1 MCSYTRFFSNDTKK
15 RLYVFLFFI
24 CHSHAKRKKEV
35 YVDKLIIES
44 SPVLQGEITVSGA
57 KNAALPI
64 LIASLL
70 AAGNH
75 TITNIPNL
83 VDISSTLSLLGRI
96 GAPSLREEGS
106 NSVVIDTTRIS
117 FSEAPYDVV
126 RKMRASFLVL
136 GPLLARVGHA
146 RVSLP
151 GGCAIGVRPVE
162 QHIKG
167 LEALGASFV
176 MKGGYIEGKV
186 DELVGAHIHLDF
198 PTVGGTENI
207 MMAAVL
213 ARGITIIDN
222 AAREPEIVD
231 LASYLRSMGARI
243 SGDGTSRIEIDGVPA
258 LKVPSKPYV
267 VMPDRIEAGTYI
279 LAAAMTKGTVRIK
292 NVPVSDMVSFFE
304 ALRKTGCPFTL
315 GDDWVEVTGDGILNG
330 VSIETKPHPG
340 FPTDMQAQWM
350 AAMLKATGPSIVTEK
365 IFENR
370 FMHVAEMTRMGAEIQ
385 IHGNSAHIQPV
396 HELFGTSVMA
406 TDLRASASL
415 ILTALQAEGRTEL
428 LRIYHLDRGYEDL
441 VGKMKGIGA
450 KIARVSANS
459 DKMSVEL

>member
-1 MCSYTRFFSNDTKK
+1 M
-15 RLYVFLFFI
+15 
-24 CHSHAKRKKEV
+24 
-35 YVDKLIIES
+35 DKLIIEGS
-44 SPVLQGEITVSGA
+44 KSLEGEIEISGA

-70 AAGNH
+70 AAGKH
-75 TITNIPNL
+75 KITNIPNL

-106 NSVVIDTTRIS
+106 NSVVIDTSRIS

-167 LEALGASFV
+167 LEALGAKFI
-176 MKGGYIEGKV
+176 MKGGYIEGEV
-186 DELVGAHIHLDF
+186 EELVGATIRLDF

-207 MMAAVL
+207 MMAATL

-231 LASYLRSMGARI
+231 LANYLRSMGARI
-243 SGDGTSRIEIDGVPA
+243 TGDGTSRIEIDGVPA
-258 LKVPSKPYV
+258 LKVPSAPYR
-267 VMPDRIEAGTYI
+267 VMSDRIEAGTYI
-279 LAAAMTKGTVRIK
+279 LAAAMTEGTVRIT
-292 NVPVSDMVSFFE
+292 NVPVSDMQAFFDL
-304 ALRKTGCPFTL
+304 LRNTGCPFTL
-315 GDDWVEVTGDGILNG
+315 GEDWIEVGGDGTLQG
-330 VSIETKPHPG
+330 VSIETQPHPG

-350 AAMLKATGPSIVTEK
+350 AAMLKASGPSIITEK

-370 FMHVAEMTRMGAEIQ
+370 FMHVAELTRMGAEIH
-385 IHGNSAHIQPV
+385 IHGNAAHVQPV
-396 HELFGTSVMA
+396 SDLYGTSVMA
-406 TDLRASASL
+406 TDIRASASL
-415 ILTALQAEGRTEL
+415 ILAALLAEGRTEL
-428 LRIYHLDRGYEDL
+428 LRIYHLDRGYENL
-441 VGKMKGIGA
+441 VQKMQNIGA
-450 KIARVSANS
+450 KIARVSTHT